1 MPLTGG
7 EAADVELPPPVLVA
21 VADAAD
27 AFTLEGASAHGMVVA
42 VCVTVN
48 WPSVPVAVMVVDW
61 M

>member
-7 EAADVELPPPVLVA
+7 EAADVELPVLLA
-21 VADAAD
+21 VADADDAD
-27 AFTLEGASAHGMVVA
+27 AFTLEGASAQGMVVA
-42 VCVTVN
+42 ECVTVS